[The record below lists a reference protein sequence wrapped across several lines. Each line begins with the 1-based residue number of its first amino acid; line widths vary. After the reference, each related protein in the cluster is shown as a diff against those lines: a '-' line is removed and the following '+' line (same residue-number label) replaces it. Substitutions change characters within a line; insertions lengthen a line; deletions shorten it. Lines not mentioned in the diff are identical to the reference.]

1 MKELRDKYFS
11 MLEPKAIFLIGFLL
25 SYPIALIAAN
35 SIPIRLPIEKLFW
48 ISLTVWLV
56 LYLIKPIKSYIS
68 VILITVQGLWFFSL
82 AAILPGYL
90 QDGIEAILPGGTKW
104 ATTIYYDFFGES
116 YAHFI
121 YYIRTF
127 LERKTDFF
135 NAEYY
140 YIFIVFIISAIMI
153 VVMKLLEKRVNWK
166 WFLIAMGYFIV
177 AWFIYVSSLRSYF
190 SLYFIGLTVYRQ
202 FMIYEKLVKDAK
214 GLGERTRYYSYTSAI
229 VIGTIMMVSI
239 LIISN
244 IGMLM
249 LPIDKVND
257 KIHAYVPNISSIRSD
272 FRSISSSKIFNFSS
286 TMYSPNDNLLGG
298 PITERDYSVIMR
310 VKSDEGSLYLRG
322 RSKNIYDGSQWA
334 TDFETYHNN
343 VYSNELIIN
352 DHLEELVVYPET
364 IVSRTLFSP
373 YKYYSSSFKKDKIF
387 GNEDSIVYRKA
398 RTNINLERYSVNYI
412 KPEFI
417 HLYDTLPD
425 DLRDHYLTVPSLGL
439 IQTRALTARL
449 TTELDDPYEI
459 MKTLE
464 RHLRDNYRYTLNT
477 RAIDTDKD
485 FVENFLFEEKQGYC
499 TYFATSLAVM
509 GRMAGVPTRYVEG
522 FITSSILD
530 YEGYYEVSANRAHA
544 WVEAYIEGQGWVR
557 FEATPAYLNG
567 DEIVNDDV
575 FDDALESSDGIMGE
589 FDRNIFR
596 EEEEGGFVSTETKT
610 MPVQDILLILLYVS
624 MVILVIIFVY
634 TKARRLKKDI
644 SDGTPDEKIKK
655 RILYMLSMCKLIDEE
670 VNTTELPK
678 HVIVRVS
685 TEALALEV
693 PDEINQ
699 MIDTSLYSNK
709 VLELDEFERLNEFFI
724 LFESAVKKKI
734 TRVGHF
740 GQKVLMNSLYH
751 KDYYQ

>member
-11 MLEPKAIFLIGFLL
+11 ILEPKAIFLIGFLL

-35 SIPIRLPIEKLFW
+35 SIPVRLPIEKLFW
-48 ISLTVWLV
+48 ISMIVWLV

-68 VILITVQGLWFFSL
+68 VILLMVQGLWFFSL
-82 AAILPGYL
+82 AAILPGHL

-104 ATTIYYDFFGES
+104 ANTIYYDFFGES

-121 YYIRTF
+121 YYIRAL
-127 LERKTDFF
+127 LEEKTDLF
-135 NAEYY
+135 NAKYY
-140 YIFIVFIISAIMI
+140 YIFIVFIIAAIMI
-153 VVMKLLEKRVNWK
+153 IVMKLLEKRVNWK
-166 WFLIAMGYFIV
+166 WFLITTGYFII
-177 AWFIYVSSLRSYF
+177 AWFIYVSSLKSYF

-202 FMIYEKLVKDAK
+202 FMVYENLVKDAK

-244 IGMLM
+244 IAMLM

-257 KIHAYVPNISSIRSD
+257 KIHAYVPSISSIRSD
-272 FRSISSSKIFNFSS
+272 FRSLSSSKIFNFSS

-322 RSKNIYDGSQWA
+322 RAKNIYDGSQWT
-334 TDFETYHNN
+334 TDFDIYHNN
-343 VYSNELIIN
+343 VYSDELIIN
-352 DHLEELVVYPET
+352 EHLEELVVYPET

-373 YKYYSSSFKKDKIF
+373 YKYYSSSFNKDKIF

-417 HLYDTLPD
+417 HLYDTLPN
-425 DLRDHYLTVPSLGL
+425 DLREHYLTVPSQGL
-439 IQTRALTARL
+439 VETRALTARL
-449 TTELDDPYEI
+449 TTELNDPYEI

-477 RAIDTDKD
+477 RAIDTEKD

-544 WVEAYIEGQGWVR
+544 WVEAYIEGRGWIR

-567 DEIVNDDV
+567 DEIVSEDV
-575 FDDALESSDGIMGE
+575 FDDTMESSDGILGE
-589 FDRNIFR
+589 FDAERFR
-596 EEEEGGFVSTETKT
+596 EEEEGGFVVTETET
-610 MPVQDILLILLYVS
+610 VPVQDIILILLYVS
-624 MVILVIIFVY
+624 LVGLVILIVY
-634 TKARRLKKDI
+634 KKARRLTKDI

-655 RILYMLSMCKLIDEE
+655 RILYMLSMCKSLDEDI
-670 VNTTELPK
+670 NTTELPK

-685 TEALALEV
+685 TEVLDLEV

-709 VLELDEFERLNEFFI
+709 VFELDEFERLNKFFI
-724 LFESAVKKKI
+724 QFESAVKKKI
-734 TRVGHF
+734 TPVGHF
-740 GQKVLMNSLYH
+740 VQKVLMNSLYH